1 MVKWCGPYEEGIEMK
16 WKQKR
21 LLTVKKEPL
30 YAFPTTEPTTQ
41 STANKFCFF
50 FKYVINHSRI
60 SKGFKFTQDANSVT

>member
-30 YAFPTTEPTTQ
+30 YAFPTKEPTTQ
-41 STANKFCFF
+41 STANKFFF
-50 FKYVINHSRI
+50 FLNM
-60 SKGFKFTQDANSVT
+60 

>member
-16 WKQKR
+16 WKQKH

-41 STANKFCFF
+41 STANKFFF

-60 SKGFKFTQDANSVT
+60 TKGFKFTQDVNSVT